1 MGIFSRFKDIVSSNL
16 NSMLDKAEDPEKMIR
31 LMIQEMEE
39 TLVEIK
45 AECAGLMAERTRI
58 GREKEETQGRVDL
71 WDERA
76 TLAVAKGRE
85 DLAREA
91 LAEKHQVLRLADGL
105 EAEQTRFESLV
116 EQAREDIS
124 QLEAK
129 LESARE
135 RQRSLVKRHIRA
147 GERKRARNDISR
159 AQSSEAILRFE
170 HFEHRVER
178 LEADAELA
186 GPPTGHSLENEFALL
201 ESSDSIEAELDAL
214 KKGQAKTKAK
224 AKK

>member
-16 NSMLDKAEDPEKMIR
+16 NAMLDKAEDPQKMIR

-58 GREKEETQGRVDL
+58 GREKNDIQERVDL

-91 LAEKHQVLRLADGL
+91 LVEKHRVLRLANGL
-105 EAEQTRFESLV
+105 TAEQARFEALV
-116 EQAREDIS
+116 EQAREDLT
-124 QLEAK
+124 QLETK

-147 GERKRARNDISR
+147 GERVRARTEISR
-159 AQSSEAILRFE
+159 AQSSEAIMRFE
-170 HFEHRVER
+170 HFENRVER

-186 GPPTGHSLENEFALL
+186 GPQTEQGLEKEFALL
-201 ESSDSIEAELDAL
+201 EGSDTIEAELNAL
-214 KKGQAKTKAK
+214 KKGQTKTKAK
-224 AKK
+224 K